1 MTNGASTVAQGPT
14 LAAAPGRPVE
24 PSLFPALV
32 ETAPHPTAP
41 QDGPVLRDGE
51 GSVRAN
57 VARVFAAWSATA
69 DIIRTE
75 RGQVGLPPVPVHRM
89 PDGAAKL
96 SGIAARTATE
106 CRKWGVERVLDA
118 VAWVGV
124 DEEGAEWLRRNV
136 KNLELLTVLRHVDEY
151 AARWEAHRLAVREV
165 YAAWEERRG
174 VAPPPP
180 PVEVAPVAAE
190 PPARRRFR
198 PVGGGAR
205 G

>member
-51 GSVRAN
+51 GSVRAS

-89 PDGAAKL
+89 PEGAAKL

-118 VAWVGV
+118 VAWVGA

-151 AARWEAHRLAVREV
+151 AARWEASD
-165 YAAWEERRG
+165 RRP
-174 VAPPPP
+174 VAPPSAAAPVVALP
-180 PVEVAPVAAE
+180 APVEVAPVAPSVAE

-205 G
+205 